1 MDLALEVAGG
11 NRLALS
17 RLLSLIENQDERGLS
32 ALDDLYPCTGTAH
45 IVGITGPS
53 GSGKSTLVNRLALD
67 LVDRKEKK
75 PAIIAVDPTSPFSGG
90 ALLGDRVRMRDLS
103 ERPEIFIRSMAT
115 RGALGGLARATG
127 EAALAMDA
135 AGYEVILIE
144 TVGAGQS
151 EVEIARLAH
160 TTVVIEAPGLGDDV
174 QAAKAGILEIADILV
189 VNKSDKPNAS
199 TTANALKAML
209 EIGEELRKASGEED
223 MHWTVPVLQ
232 VSALNGEGI
241 TELSDEIARHRDW
254 LKKSGAWESRSR
266 DRSNDLVERLLK
278 EKLFEEW
285 RGRIDKEGFE
295 QAIAKVNGRVLS
307 PRQALEILLQR
318 SSKN

>member
-1 MDLALEVAGG
+1 MDLVQNVASGD
-11 NRLALS
+11 RLALS
-17 RLLSLIENQDERGLS
+17 RLLTLIENQDESGLS
-32 ALDDLYPCTGTAH
+32 AMDALYPRTGTAH

-67 LVDRKEKK
+67 LVDRMGKK
-75 PAIIAVDPTSPFSGG
+75 TAIIAVDPTSPFSGG

-115 RGALGGLARATG
+115 RGALGGLARATS
-127 EAALAMDA
+127 EVALAMDA

-160 TTVVIEAPGLGDDV
+160 TTVVIEAPGLGDDI
-174 QAAKAGILEIADILV
+174 QAAKAGILEIADILG

-199 TTANALKAML
+199 ITANALKAML
-209 EIGEELRKASGEED
+209 EIGEELRKPSDEKD
-223 MHWTVPVLQ
+223 IHWIVPVLQ

-241 TELSDEIARHRDW
+241 TELSDEITRHREW
-254 LKKSGAWESRSR
+254 LNESDTWERRNRERS
-266 DRSNDLVERLLK
+266 SDLIERLLK
-278 EKLFEEW
+278 ETLF
-285 RGRIDKEGFE
+285 DKWQEGTEAKDFE
-295 QAIAKVNGRVLS
+295 GLRAKVDQREMS
-307 PRQALEILLQR
+307 PRQAVEFLLG
-318 SSKN
+318 SSKK

>member
-1 MDLALEVAGG
+1 MDLAQEVAGG
-11 NRLALS
+11 NRLSLS
-17 RLLSLIENQDERGLS
+17 RLLTLIENLDERGLS
-32 ALDDLYPCTGTAH
+32 ALDALYPRTGLAH

-67 LVDRKEKK
+67 LVDRVGKK
-75 PAIIAVDPTSPFSGG
+75 TAIIAVDPTSPFSGG

-115 RGALGGLARATG
+115 RGELGGLARATG

-151 EVEIARLAH
+151 EVEIARMAH
-160 TTVVIEAPGLGDDV
+160 TTVVIEAPGLGDDI
-174 QAAKAGILEIADILV
+174 QAAKAGILEIADILA

-199 TTANALKAML
+199 ITANALKAML
-209 EIGEELRKASGEED
+209 EIGEELRKSSNEENH
-223 MHWTVPVLQ
+223 HWEVPVLQ

-241 TELSDEIARHRDW
+241 IELSDEIVRHRDW
-254 LKKSGAWESRSR
+254 LKGSGAWERRSR
-266 DRSNDLVERLLK
+266 ERSSDLIERLLK
-278 EKLFEEW
+278 EKLFDEW
-285 RGRIDKEGFE
+285 RVRVEGERFE
-295 QAIAKVNGRVLS
+295 QAIAKVNDREIS
-307 PRQALEILLQR
+307 PRQALEMLLQR

>member
-1 MDLALEVAGG
+1 MDLVHEAAGG

-17 RLLSLIENQDERGLS
+17 RLLTLIENQDERGLS
-32 ALDDLYPCTGTAH
+32 TLDTLYSRTGNAH
-45 IVGITGPS
+45 VVGITGPS

-67 LVDRKEKK
+67 LADRMGKK
-75 PAIIAVDPTSPFSGG
+75 TAIIAVDPTSPFSGG
-90 ALLGDRVRMRDLS
+90 ALLGDRVRMRDLA

-135 AGYEVILIE
+135 AGFEVILIE

-160 TTVVIEAPGLGDDV
+160 TTVVIEAPGLGDDI
-174 QAAKAGILEIADILV
+174 QAAKAGILEIADILA
-189 VNKSDKPNAS
+189 VNKSDKPNSAI
-199 TTANALKAML
+199 TANALKAML
-209 EIGEELRKASGEED
+209 EIGEELRKTFEEND
-223 MHWTVPVLQ
+223 DHWKVPLLQ

-241 TELSDEIARHRDW
+241 VDLSNEIARHHGW
-254 LKKSGAWESRSR
+254 LKDNGVWESRSR
-266 DRSNDLVERLLK
+266 ERSADLVERLLK
-278 EKLFEEW
+278 ERLFDAWQKRIEAKDTEEV
-285 RGRIDKEGFE
+285 
-295 QAIAKVNGRVLS
+295 IAKVNKREMS
-307 PRQALEILLQR
+307 PRQAVELLLR

>member
-1 MDLALEVAGG
+1 MDLIHEVAEG

-17 RLLSLIENQDERGLS
+17 RLLTLIENQDERGLS
-32 ALDDLYPCTGTAH
+32 ALDALYSRSGNAH
-45 IVGITGPS
+45 VVGITGPS

-67 LVDRKEKK
+67 LVDRIGKK
-75 PAIIAVDPTSPFSGG
+75 TAIIAVDPTSPFSGG

-135 AGYEVILIE
+135 AGFETILIE

-174 QAAKAGILEIADILV
+174 QAAKAGILEIADILA

-199 TTANALKAML
+199 ITANALRAML
-209 EIGEELRKASGEED
+209 EIGEELRKAAGEND
-223 MHWTVPVLQ
+223 FHWKVPVLQ
-232 VSALNGEGI
+232 ISALNGEGI
-241 TELSDEIARHRDW
+241 NELSDEITRHHGW
-254 LKKSGAWESRSR
+254 LKESRAWENRSR
-266 DRSNDLVERLLK
+266 ARAVDLVERLLK
-278 EKLFEEW
+278 EELFDKW
-285 RGRIDKEGFE
+285 REGIDAKDVDGVM
-295 QAIAKVNGRVLS
+295 AKVNLREMS
-307 PRQALEILLQR
+307 PRQAVEMMLRE
-318 SSKN
+318 

>member
-1 MDLALEVAGG
+1 VDLAQEVAGG

-17 RLLSLIENQDERGLS
+17 RLLTLIENQDEHGLS
-32 ALDDLYPCTGTAH
+32 VLDNLYPCTGTAH

-75 PAIIAVDPTSPFSGG
+75 TAIIAVDPSSPFSGG

-160 TTVVIEAPGLGDDV
+160 TTVVTEAPGLGDDV
-174 QAAKAGILEIADILV
+174 QAAKAGILEIADVLA

-209 EIGEELRKASGEED
+209 EIGEELRKASGEEVT
-223 MHWTVPVLQ
+223 HWTVPVLQ
-232 VSALNGEGI
+232 VSALNGDGI

-254 LKKSGAWESRSR
+254 LKASGAWESRSR
-266 DRSNDLVERLLK
+266 DRSIDMVEQLLK
-278 EKLFEEW
+278 EKLFDKW
-285 RGRIDKEGFE
+285 REGIE
-295 QAIAKVNGRVLS
+295 AKDIEGVMAKVDHREMS
-307 PRQALEILLQR
+307 PRLAVEMLL
-318 SSKN
+318 KDKKT

>member
-1 MDLALEVAGG
+1 MDLVQNVASGD
-11 NRLALS
+11 RLALS
-17 RLLSLIENQDERGLS
+17 RLLTLIENQDESGLS
-32 ALDDLYPCTGTAH
+32 AMDALYPRTGTAH

-67 LVDRKEKK
+67 LVDRMGKK
-75 PAIIAVDPTSPFSGG
+75 TAIIAVDPTSPFSGG

-115 RGALGGLARATG
+115 RGALGGLARATS
-127 EAALAMDA
+127 EIALAMDA

-160 TTVVIEAPGLGDDV
+160 TTVVIEAPGLGDDI
-174 QAAKAGILEIADILV
+174 QAAKAGILEIADILG

-199 TTANALKAML
+199 ITANALKAML
-209 EIGEELRKASGEED
+209 EIGEELRKPSDEKD
-223 MHWTVPVLQ
+223 IHWIVPVLQ

-241 TELSDEIARHRDW
+241 TELSDEITRHREW
-254 LKKSGAWESRSR
+254 LNESDTWERRNRERS
-266 DRSNDLVERLLK
+266 SDLIERLLK
-278 EKLFEEW
+278 EKLFDEW
-285 RGRIDKEGFE
+285 RGRVDEGRFE
-295 QAIAKVNGRVLS
+295 QVINQINGRELS
-307 PRQALEILLQR
+307 PRQALKFLLQK
-318 SSKN
+318 SPKK